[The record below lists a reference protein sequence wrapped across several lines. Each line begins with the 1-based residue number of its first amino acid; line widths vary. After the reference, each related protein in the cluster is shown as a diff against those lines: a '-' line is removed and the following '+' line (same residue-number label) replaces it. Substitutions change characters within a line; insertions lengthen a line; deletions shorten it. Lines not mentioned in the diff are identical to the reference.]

1 MADDVP
7 THDCSGDENS
17 GDENLG
23 YCLQPPN
30 HRGPTRMKRICQRMD
45 KGEKIDLEVND
56 KGEYFGDM
64 YGEMISWLGVRCRQ
78 TIGINYKDWRYV
90 DQSLKDKIWKDVQ
103 RGFNVRADWKK
114 DCLKIAGRIMK
125 DFKTKMTC
133 DVIMPL
139 AKENKVKE
147 LAIPPK
153 NHPEI
158 DQEDWVKFVA
168 SRLTPEHMA
177 LRKAQSD
184 RACQNTSRHHSARR
198 GMVTLREDVKKE
210 IKIQDPARHH
220 VWLKSRKKNN
230 VLVTDLDREIAAR
243 IAELEEKVNSGE
255 VLASGRN
262 DILTQAL
269 GTPEHPGRVRAA
281 GYATFLI

>member
-1 MADDVP
+1 
-7 THDCSGDENS
+7 
-17 GDENLG
+17 
-23 YCLQPPN
+23 
-30 HRGPTRMKRICQRMD
+30 
-45 KGEKIDLEVND
+45 
-56 KGEYFGDM
+56 
-64 YGEMISWLGVRCRQ
+64 
-78 TIGINYKDWRYV
+78 
-90 DQSLKDKIWKDVQ
+90 
-103 RGFNVRADWKK
+103 
-114 DCLKIAGRIMK
+114 MK

-198 GMVTLREDVKKE
+198 EKRNQNSRSSPPSCLVK
-210 IKIQDPARHH
+210 IPQ
-220 VWLKSRKKNN
+220 
-230 VLVTDLDREIAAR
+230 
-243 IAELEEKVNSGE
+243 EK
-255 VLASGRN
+255 
-262 DILTQAL
+262 
-269 GTPEHPGRVRAA
+269 
-281 GYATFLI
+281 